1 MHFNII
7 NPHLGLLDPSDFQL
21 TRPPRCMIYIY
32 RSQKLIIQE
41 GYCHLN
47 LHAVRAPA
55 PGPIPLSTL
64 PTQQRSYMN
73 VSPKILNEGVSLRL
87 LNDRKVKDLTFRPAP
102 GYVNWFL
109 QFIQEAMEGSQ
120 DLLQNAIASLC
131 L

>member
-1 MHFNII
+1 
-7 NPHLGLLDPSDFQL
+7 
-21 TRPPRCMIYIY
+21 
-32 RSQKLIIQE
+32 
-41 GYCHLN
+41 
-47 LHAVRAPA
+47 
-55 PGPIPLSTL
+55 
-64 PTQQRSYMN
+64 MN

-131 L
+131 H